1 MSMID
6 EKKKTLAEFLGC
18 SENDIVYQS
27 DWDAFEVND
36 EEYRVLDEEEARQ
49 AMYEDQE
56 SFIDDLG
63 IGGYTQE
70 FRDWIVENALDQ
82 SWFEEAL
89 QESAEYYYND
99 IADEDSDE
107 YENQLIAEAVE
118 LGVIPE
124 SDIDENGKYI
134 GDFDIYNIASMCAAT
149 QMEKIYNYV
158 EEFASEYGWEEVKN
172 VVEQHP
178 NIIDI
183 DAITD
188 EIIDWDG
195 YGVLATYDGKDYE
208 ENRFHILR
216 IN

>member
-89 QESAEYYYND
+89 Q
-99 IADEDSDE
+99 
-107 YENQLIAEAVE
+107 
-118 LGVIPE
+118 
-124 SDIDENGKYI
+124 
-134 GDFDIYNIASMCAAT
+134 
-149 QMEKIYNYV
+149 
-158 EEFASEYGWEEVKN
+158 
-172 VVEQHP
+172 
-178 NIIDI
+178 
-183 DAITD
+183 
-188 EIIDWDG
+188 
-195 YGVLATYDGKDYE
+195 
-208 ENRFHILR
+208 
-216 IN
+216 

>member
-18 SENDIVYQS
+18 SEDDIVYQG

-49 AMYEDQE
+49 AMHDDQE
-56 SFIDDLG
+56 AFIDDLG
-63 IGGYTQE
+63 IEGYTKE

-89 QESAEYYYND
+89 RESEEYYYDD
-99 IADEDSDE
+99 IAEED
-107 YENQLIAEAVE
+107 LIEEAVE

-124 SDIDENGKYI
+124 SDIDEDGKYI
-134 GDFDIYNIASMCAAT
+134 GDFDTEDIYSMCVDAK
-149 QMEKIYNYV
+149 MEKIDDYV
-158 EEFASEYGWEEVKN
+158 EEFALEYGWDAVKD
-172 VVEQHP
+172 VVKEHP

-195 YGVLATYDGKDYE
+195 YGILATYDGEDNE
-208 ENRFHILR
+208 ENGFHILR
-216 IN
+216 TN